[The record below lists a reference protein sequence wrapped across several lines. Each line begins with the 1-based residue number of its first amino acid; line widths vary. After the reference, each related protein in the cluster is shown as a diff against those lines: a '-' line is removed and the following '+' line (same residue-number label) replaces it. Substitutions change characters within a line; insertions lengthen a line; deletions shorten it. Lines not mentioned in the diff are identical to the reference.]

1 MDVSF
6 SAEDM
11 AFRDEVRAFLD
22 DSFDDELKSAMKKTR
37 AGYMPKHLHVR
48 WQKALHRKGWATP
61 HWPTEHGGCGW
72 TPTQKYI
79 YEAEMA
85 AAGAPIVIPFGP
97 RMLAPVLMKF
107 GSDEQKQEFLPK
119 IQAADLIICQGYSE
133 PGSGSDLA
141 SVKMKCED
149 KGDHW
154 LLNGSKIWTSVA
166 QYADW
171 IFCLVRT
178 SNEGKRQE
186 GISFILIDMKSP
198 GVTVDPIITM
208 DMPEKDYQEVN
219 QVFFEDVKVPK
230 ENMIG
235 EVNKGWTYAK
245 YLLEFERGGSYSHGL
260 KRGMEKVRQIASDEQ
275 ENGER
280 VADDPVF
287 QKKMADAETLITA
300 MEYTELRV
308 LGRLAGGENPGP
320 ESSMIKCRG
329 SELQQLVS
337 ELAFEAAGTKQS
349 PFQPLKWG
357 SNEPPIG
364 PEWAGGVGPKMYN
377 YRKVS
382 IYAGSNEI
390 QRNIMA
396 KLILGL

>member
-1 MDVSF
+1 MDLSF

-22 DSFDDELKSAMKKTR
+22 EAFDDELRAATKKTR
-37 AGYMPKHLHVR
+37 AGYLPKHLHVR
-48 WQKALHRKGWATP
+48 WQKALHAKGWATP
-61 HWPTEHGGCGW
+61 HWPKEYGGCDW
-72 TPTQKYI
+72 SATQKYI
-79 YEAEMA
+79 YDAEMSA
-85 AAGAPIVIPFGP
+85 AAAPIVIPFGP

-107 GSDEQKQEFLPK
+107 GSQAQKDHFLPK
-119 IQAADLIICQGYSE
+119 IQASDLIVCQGYSE

-178 SNEGKRQE
+178 SNEGKPQE
-186 GISFILIDMKSP
+186 GISFVLVDMKSP

-208 DMPEKDYQEVN
+208 DMPERGYQEVN
-219 QVFFEDVKVPK
+219 QVFFEDVKIPK

-245 YLLEFERGGSYSHGL
+245 YLLEFERGGTYSQGL
-260 KRGMEKVRQIASDEQ
+260 KRGMEKVRQIAAAEQ

-280 VADDPVF
+280 VIADPVF

-300 MEYTELRV
+300 MEFTELRV
-308 LGRLAGGENPGP
+308 LGRLAAGQNPGP

-337 ELAFEAAGTKQS
+337 ELAFEAAGIRQT

-357 SNEPPIG
+357 SNEPSIG
-364 PEWAGGVGPKMYN
+364 PDWAGGVGPKMYN

>member
-22 DSFDDELKSAMKKTR
+22 EAFDDELKAAMKKTR

-48 WQKALHRKGWATP
+48 WQKALHKKGWATP
-61 HWPTEHGGCGW
+61 HWPVEHGGCGW

-79 YEAEMA
+79 YDAEMS

-107 GSDEQKQEFLPK
+107 GSEKQKSDFLPK

-245 YLLEFERGGSYSHGL
+245 YLLEFERGGTYSQGL
-260 KRGMEKVRQIASDEQ
+260 KRGMEKVRQIASEEQ

-287 QKKMADAETLITA
+287 QKKVADADTLITA

-308 LGRLAGGENPGP
+308 LGRLAGGQNPGP

-337 ELAFEAAGTKQS
+337 ELAFEAAGIKQT

-364 PEWAGGVGPKMYN
+364 PDWAAGVGPKMYN

>member
-11 AFRDEVRAFLD
+11 AFREEVRTFLD
-22 DSFDDELKSAMKKTR
+22 DSFDDELKAAMKITR

-48 WQKALHRKGWATP
+48 WQKALHAKGWATP
-61 HWPTEHGGCGW
+61 HWPVEHGGCGW

-79 YEAEMA
+79 YDAEMA

-107 GSDEQKQEFLPK
+107 GSPEQKQEFLPK

-186 GISFILIDMKSP
+186 GISFILIDMKTK

-245 YLLEFERGGSYSHGL
+245 YLLEFERGGTYSQGL
-260 KRGMEKVRQIASDEQ
+260 KRGMLKVRQIASEEQ
-275 ENGER
+275 ENGEA
-280 VADDPVF
+280 VSDDPVF
-287 QKKMADAETLITA
+287 RKKMADAETLITA

-349 PFQPLKWG
+349 PFQALKWG

-364 PEWAGGVGPKMYN
+364 PDWAAGVGPKMYN